1 MLHAGERAKDMK
13 VLGIDLSVII
23 IALITAYIGYQFNHT
38 SKKREAFLKELTN
51 SYNEVYSPMF
61 EQLLLIMETEE
72 KTKKLEQIESFMDE
86 YSSKDSKI
94 RFIASSFLLDYFYKL
109 RGVYKKYKNENNRS
123 NEKELLDE
131 IKGLF
136 VMIENEYWDAHDI
149 IYENHKQFKSDS
161 FNNPFLVF
169 FGSILRIVYHL
180 SVFLLWISAAI
191 VYFTIAHKF
200 SPIEWVPE
208 WWNLATAVLI
218 FLSAVMFFSIMLMFK
233 EMIVKKNRRD
243 SNVVKNLKG
252 KIKKVFRR

>member
-1 MLHAGERAKDMK
+1 MK
-13 VLGIDLSVII
+13 VLGIDLSVIV

-61 EQLLLIMETEE
+61 EQLFIIMETEE
-72 KTKKLEQIESFMDE
+72 KTAKLEQIESFMDE

-109 RGVYKKYKNENNRS
+109 RGIYKKYKYENNRS
-123 NEKELLDE
+123 NEKELLDQV
-131 IKGLF
+131 KGLF

-169 FGSILRIVYHL
+169 LGSILRIVYHL
-180 SVFLLWISAAI
+180 SAFLLWISAAV
-191 VYFTIAHKF
+191 VYFTIAHII
-200 SPIEWVPE
+200 SPLEWVPE
-208 WWNLATAVLI
+208 WWNITTAVLI
-218 FLSAVMFFSIMLMFK
+218 FLAAVMFFSLMMMFR
-233 EMIVKKNRRD
+233 EMVVKKNRRE
-243 SNVVKNLKG
+243 SRVVKNLKER
-252 KIKKVFRR
+252 IKKKFHR

>member
-1 MLHAGERAKDMK
+1 MK

-61 EQLLLIMETEE
+61 EQLLIITETED
-72 KTKKLEQIESFMDE
+72 KTKKLEKIESFMDE

-136 VMIENEYWDAHDI
+136 VMVENEYWDAHDI
-149 IYENHKQFKSDS
+149 IYENHKQFKSDT
-161 FNNPFLVF
+161 FNNPIFVVL
-169 FGSILRIVYHL
+169 GSLFRILYHL
-180 SVFLLWISAAI
+180 SVFLFWISAVI
-191 VYFTIAHKF
+191 LYFTIAHLIV
-200 SPIEWVPE
+200 PLEWVPK
-208 WWNLATAVLI
+208 WWNIYYGLLLLGMTTTVFA
-218 FLSAVMFFSIMLMFK
+218 IMMMFK
-233 EMIVKKNRRD
+233 EMVMKKNRRE
-243 SNVVKNLKG
+243 SNVVKNVKITLK
-252 KIKKVFRR
+252 KLFRR